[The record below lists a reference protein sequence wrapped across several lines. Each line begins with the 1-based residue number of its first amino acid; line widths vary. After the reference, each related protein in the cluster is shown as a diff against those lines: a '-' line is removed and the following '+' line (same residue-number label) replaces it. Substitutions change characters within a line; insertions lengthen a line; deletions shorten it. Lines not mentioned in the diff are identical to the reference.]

1 MSNWTHVRGEI
12 KIIAS
17 PYEVRESFKDVKP
30 QEKDFATIE
39 EYTKALNEYVHKKNE
54 ATYLP
59 FPAEQFD
66 LGPARF
72 NRFQPEKPCLE
83 FNAFIYSLPRAR
95 KYIEE
100 AFKLLPEGELERIR
114 HHVDQI
120 KTDSNLSMNYCD
132 VPYLKE
138 LYKET
143 LVNRYKH
150 DNPYYT
156 YDFDDLQKYFY
167 VNDHCSIDLVQDIL
181 IGIHDDLRYVSAREF
196 KEALK
201 KFIHYLESND
211 FDIEDGYIEWEDEAE
226 CDEDNI
232 RYAWRKSK
240 LDFDCEM
247 RFMTLDAT
255 TNKIIEEE
263 VYTFKK
269 DSDGNIDF
277 DSITNHDYDIII
289 KKYER

>member
-1 MSNWTHVRGEI
+1 MSNWTHVRGNI

-17 PYEVRESFKDVKP
+17 PYELRDSFKEIKP
-30 QEKDFATIE
+30 QKKDFATIE
-39 EYTKALNEYVHKKNE
+39 EYTKAMQEYLHKKNE
-54 ATYLP
+54 ARYLP
-59 FPAEQFD
+59 FPQEQFD

-72 NRFQPEKPCLE
+72 NSFRPEKPCLE
-83 FNAFIYSLPRAR
+83 FKAFVYSLPRAR

-100 AFKLLPEGELERIR
+100 AFKLLPEGEIEGIR

-132 VPYLKE
+132 VSYLKE
-138 LYKET
+138 LYRET

-167 VNDHCSIDLVQDIL
+167 VNEQCSIVYVQDIL

-201 KFIHYLESND
+201 NFIHYLESND

-226 CDEDNI
+226 CDENNI
-232 RYAWRKSK
+232 RYAWRKSYSSYGDMSFFT
-240 LDFDCEM
+240 LNAHTNEIITEERYYYSSSTIDDFTFDIKVLSKED
-247 RFMTLDAT
+247 LL
-255 TNKIIEEE
+255 KEE
-263 VYTFKK
+263 
-269 DSDGNIDF
+269 
-277 DSITNHDYDIII
+277 
-289 KKYER
+289 